1 MLTTI
6 KKAEKKKHMQNMRP
20 TTASAN
26 YSIYSVFMA
35 HSASKTWHNYKSI
48 WGWIAGRVLKTF

>member
-48 WGWIAGRVLKTF
+48 